1 MMRVSNPQAMLW
13 YLKEANEQ
21 MWSIRTLDRNIGS
34 QYYERMLLTQHRD
47 LVQKEMLEKTADWQT
62 DKLEFIK
69 NPVVAEFLGFSQ
81 NTDFTESDEEELR
94 REIERQKEIYRLQQ
108 YESGK
113 NS

>member
-1 MMRVSNPQAMLW
+1 MRVSNPQAMLW